1 MTRPSPTLNP
11 APKTEKALEQ
21 FFDALLDKAQGLYPE
36 GTAPR
41 KQAIIVHAALSAFG
55 HVPGGAD
62 TVTRALCE
70 CARRRSATLVM
81 CAHSDAEDDYPSG
94 RGSSPGVSV
103 FSGADDGE
111 LPAILAFD
119 RKRSP
124 CRGMGAIAE
133 RFRTFPGTR
142 RSGHP
147 TLSFTARGPLA
158 RRILVPHRRESGVGP
173 DSPAGRLR
181 DLDALVLLLGV
192 GYERCTILHLAEYAR
207 AARIAASGGAPDAV
221 TCQAFE
227 RRAFGRWKSR
237 VWTDI
242 AFEPDAFPT
251 LGERFEREMPGS
263 VIAVPVPRV
272 DSTPGATTPIRAFR
286 ARAITEFCIDR
297 YPDLR

>member
-1 MTRPSPTLNP
+1 MTRPSPIQSP
-11 APKTEKALEQ
+11 ALEAEKTLES
-21 FFDALLDKAQGLYPE
+21 FFDALMEKAQGLYPE
-36 GTAPR
+36 SEAPR
-41 KQAIIVHAALSAFG
+41 KQAIIIHSALSAFG

-70 CARRRSATLVM
+70 CARKRGMTLVM
-81 CAHSDAEDDYPSG
+81 CAHSDAVPV
-94 RGSSPGVSV
+94 SPGN
-103 FSGADDGE
+103 GDGE
-111 LPAILAFD
+111 LPAIIAFD
-119 RKRSP
+119 RRKST

-133 RFRTFPGTR
+133 RFRTFPRTR

-158 RRILVPHRRESGVGP
+158 RTLLFPHRRESGVGP

-181 DLDALVLLLGV
+181 DLDALVLLIGV

-207 AARIAASGGAPDAV
+207 AARIAAAGGVADSV

-227 RRAFGRWKSR
+227 RTIFGRWKSR

-242 AFEPDAFPT
+242 PFDPAVFPT

-263 VIAVPVPRV
+263 VITIPVPRIDGTLTAKARIKV
-272 DSTPGATTPIRAFR
+272 FR